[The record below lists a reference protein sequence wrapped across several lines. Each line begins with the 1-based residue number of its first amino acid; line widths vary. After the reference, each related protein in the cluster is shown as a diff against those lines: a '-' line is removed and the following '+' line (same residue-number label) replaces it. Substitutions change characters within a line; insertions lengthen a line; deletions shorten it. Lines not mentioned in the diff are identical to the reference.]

1 MSPTYDLIEERPLA
15 KAYQSKSLLVQ
26 SGLLDPATTADGVRK
41 DNEAMIALMKQPGME
56 RVVPEGFQKVAASGS
71 SSSAPPDYLT
81 SGGSVRRLVDDR
93 ISEFGRQGVVT
104 FQASAFKDPADP
116 GHSKLKAELAGKSE
130 IAASLTSREPEVHNR
145 IISTQQATA
154 LSVGYALAKTG
165 YESQVFTGTG
175 QEKSAREGYI
185 YGAVSDSHK
194 REPAIFTTD
203 GRSITPATVL
213 EKAGMDFV
221 PKSAENIDKVRQHL
235 PEDAHV
241 LVASQKHGAENP
253 TLIIGLPAQKVEKT
267 FFKNG
272 DGELE
277 LRPGRDSFGQA
288 KVLATKILNPE
299 LSIYGGHELPKVQPS
314 FKTTHAALEMG
325 RSATSDDIAAITSGQ
340 SEPALMSFDP
350 APMVRSAPPLRS
362 TVVRP
367 RAGM

>member
-1 MSPTYDLIEERPLA
+1 MSPTYDLTEERPFA
-15 KAYQSKSLLVQ
+15 KAYESKSFLLQ
-26 SGLLDPATTADGVRK
+26 SGLLDPSQTAGDVRK
-41 DNEAMIALMKQPGME
+41 NNEAVIALMKQPGME
-56 RVVPEGFQKVAASGS
+56 RVVPRGFQKVVASGS
-71 SSSAPPDYLT
+71 SSASPDYLT
-81 SGGSVRRLVDDR
+81 SAGSVRRLVDDR
-93 ISEFGRQGVVT
+93 VSEFGRQGVVT
-104 FQASAFKDPADP
+104 FEASALKDPADP
-116 GHSKLKAELAGKSE
+116 GYSKLKAELVEKSE

-194 REPAIFTTD
+194 REPAMFTTD
-203 GRSITPATVL
+203 GRSIIPEKVL
-213 EKAGMDFV
+213 EKAGLDFV
-221 PKSAENIDKVRQHL
+221 PKSPENIDKVRQHL

-253 TLIIGLPAQKVEKT
+253 TIIIGLPAQKVEKT

-277 LRPGRDSFGQA
+277 LRPGRNASGQQM
-288 KVLATKILNPE
+288 VLATKILSPE
-299 LSIYGGHELPKVQPS
+299 VSIHGGHELPKVQPS
-314 FKTTHAALEMG
+314 FKTTHVALELG
-325 RSATSDDIAAITSGQ
+325 RPATSADIAAITAGP
-340 SEPALMSFDP
+340 SEPALMSFNT
-350 APMVRSAPPLRS
+350 APVVRSASPARS
-362 TVVRP
+362 TAVRP